1 MTSLVL
7 RGIAA
12 RKLRTT
18 LTAVAIVLGVAMLT
32 GTLIVG
38 HTVKGGFHEWYT
50 KANGSSAAVITG
62 HLSVRDSNSDVGTPT
77 PPLAASLVEQVR
89 HVPGVARAE
98 GLVQGNS
105 IVIDRSGNE
114 IGGAGPPSLVSST
127 MPDPKLTPLHLVA
140 GRMPSKGNEIAI
152 DTWSASQA
160 KTRVGGTI
168 KLATEAP
175 TRSYRVVGLIKFS
188 GIGTAGATF
197 SIVTPKT
204 AREILNRKNQVDRIQ
219 IAAAPGVSPAK
230 LVENLKAA
238 QLASPVALDILTA
251 KADGLATEK
260 RDGGFVDILQTILLA
275 FGGVALLVG
284 AFVIFNTFSITVAQ
298 RTRELAL
305 LRTLGAARRQVLA
318 SVVLE
323 AAIVAVVAS
332 VIGTGVGIGIAAMLF
347 ALFTAT
353 GSTLPVVAL
362 VLTPGTLI
370 PGSVLGVIVTLIA
383 SIVPAVRATR
393 ISPTTAL
400 REGAGA
406 ERTPGK
412 VSLIASFA
420 LLAIA
425 AASLGYG
432 VLGNPSSTNTRLL
445 MIAIGSLTLILG
457 TAASASRL
465 VGPIVRV
472 TGSPMRRFGGLPGTL
487 ASENARRNP
496 GRTATTSAALMIGIA
511 VVAFFAIFAN
521 AITGD
526 NNAELQKH
534 VRSTYVVAPTANGAK
549 IDGAIAGQIATVP
562 GVSSVTS
569 ISREVTRINGGQAHA
584 VYGVDPKTFL
594 SGYTFV
600 WKHGSN
606 ALVPALGAHDAL
618 MSDSIA
624 TGEHLRVGQTFSV
637 RTPAGAKAE
646 FRLVGTFDDQRYLG
660 GYVIPQ
666 ATWHSLFKS
675 SDATMIL
682 ANLKP
687 GSDTRTTEAAIRTGL
702 ERHHGVRVQS
712 HDEIEAANQSDSD
725 KIVALVDVM
734 LALSLII
741 SLFGIVNTLILSVLE
756 RTREIG
762 LMRAVG
768 ASRRQVRRS
777 VRYESVL
784 TAYVGGVL
792 GLGLGVAVAALVVHA
807 LKMPF
812 SFPVGQLIPL
822 ISACT
827 IAGILAG
834 AMPARRASR
843 LNVLDAL
850 AHD

>member
-1 MTSLVL
+1 MTSLVFK
-7 RGIAA
+7 GMAA
-12 RKLRTT
+12 RKLRTV
-18 LTAVAIVLGVAMLT
+18 LTAIAIVLGAAMVT

-50 KANGSSAAVITG
+50 QANGKSAAVITG
-62 HLSVRDSNSDVGTPT
+62 HLTVRDSNADVATPT
-77 PPLAASLVEQVR
+77 PPLASSLVEQVR
-89 HVPGVARAE
+89 QVPGVAHAE
-98 GLVQGNS
+98 GLVQGNA

-127 MPDPKLTPLHLVA
+127 ITDPALTPLHLVD

-160 KTRVGGTI
+160 KTQIGGTI
-168 KLATEAP
+168 KLATETP
-175 TRSYRVVGLIKFS
+175 TRTYRVVGLIKFS
-188 GIGTAGATF
+188 GIGTDGATF
-197 SIVTPKT
+197 SVVTPTT
-204 AREILNRKNQVDRIQ
+204 AREILDRRNQVDRVQ
-219 IAAAPGVSPAK
+219 IAAAPGTTPAQ
-230 LVENLKAA
+230 LVANLKAA
-238 QLASPVALDILTA
+238 HLGSPVALDILTA

-260 RDGGFVDILQTILLA
+260 RDGAFVDIIQTILLA
-275 FGGVALLVG
+275 FGGIALLVG
-284 AFVIFNTFSITVAQ
+284 SFVIFNTFSITVAQ

-305 LRTLGAARRQVLA
+305 LRTLGAARRQVLT
-318 SVVLE
+318 SVILE
-323 AAIVAVVAS
+323 AAIVAVIAS
-332 VIGTGVGIGIAAMLF
+332 AIGTTLGIAIAA
-347 ALFTAT
+347 ALFTLFTAA

-362 VLTPGTLI
+362 VLTPGTLV
-370 PGSVLGVIVTLIA
+370 PGFVLGVMVTLIA

-393 ISPTTAL
+393 VSPTTAL
-400 REGAGA
+400 REAAGA
-406 ERTPGK
+406 ERKPGK
-412 VSLIASFA
+412 VSLVASFV
-420 LLAIA
+420 LLASA

-432 VLGNPSSTNTRLL
+432 VLGNPSSANTRLL
-445 MIAIGSLTLILG
+445 LIGVGSLTLILG

-511 VVAFFAIFAN
+511 VVAFFAIFAY
-521 AITGD
+521 AITG
-526 NNAELQKH
+526 NNNHELQKH
-534 VRSTYVVAPTANGAK
+534 VRSTYVVAPTADGAK
-549 IDGAIAGQIATVP
+549 IDGAVAGQIARLP
-562 GVSSVTS
+562 GVASVS
-569 ISREVTRINGGQAHA
+569 AVSREVAQINGKQAHA
-584 VYGVDPKTFL
+584 TFGVNPKTFL
-594 SGYTFV
+594 SSYRFV
-600 WKHGSN
+600 WKHGSD
-606 ALVPALGAHDAL
+606 AVVTALGAHDAL
-618 MSDSIA
+618 MTDTIA
-624 TGEHLRVGQTFSV
+624 TDEHVRVGQTFSL
-637 RTPAGAKAE
+637 RTPAGTKAE

-660 GYVIPQ
+660 GIVIPKS
-666 ATWHSLFKS
+666 TWHSLFES
-675 SDATMIL
+675 ADASMIL
-682 ANLKP
+682 ANLEP
-687 GSDTRTTEAAIRTGL
+687 GSDALTTEAAIRTNL

-712 HDEIEAANQSDSD
+712 HDEIQAANQADSD
-725 KIVALVDVM
+725 KIVALVDAM

-768 ASRRQVRRS
+768 ASRRQVRRA

-812 SFPVGQLIPL
+812 SVPVGQLIPL
-822 ISACT
+822 VSVCT

-834 AMPARRASR
+834 ALPARRASR

>member
-1 MTSLVL
+1 MTSLVFK
-7 RGIAA
+7 GIAA

-18 LTAVAIVLGVAMLT
+18 LTAIAIVLGAAMVT
-32 GTLIVG
+32 GTLVMG
-38 HTVKGGFHEWYT
+38 HTVKDGFHQWYT
-50 KANGSSAAVITG
+50 QANGKSAAVISG
-62 HLSVRDSNSDVGTPT
+62 HLSVRDTNSSVGTPT
-77 PPLAASLVEQVR
+77 PPLPSSLVAQVR

-98 GLVQGNS
+98 GLLQGNS
-105 IVIDRSGNE
+105 ILIDRAGNE

-127 MPDPKLTPLHLVA
+127 ISDPKLTPLHLVD

-152 DTWSASQA
+152 DTWSARQA
-160 KTRVGGTI
+160 KTTIGGTI
-168 KLATEAP
+168 KLATETP
-175 TRSYRVVGLIKFS
+175 TRTYTVVGLIKFS
-188 GIGTAGATF
+188 GIGTDGATF
-197 SIVTPKT
+197 SIVTPTT
-204 AREILNRKNQVDRIQ
+204 AREILGRKNQVDRIQ
-219 IAAAPGVSPAK
+219 IAAAPGVSPAQ

-238 QLASPVALDILTA
+238 HLASPVALDILTA
-251 KADGLATEK
+251 KADGLASEK
-260 RDGGFVDILQTILLA
+260 RDGAFVDIFQTILLA

-284 AFVIFNTFSITVAQ
+284 AFVIFNTFTITVAQ

-305 LRTLGAARRQVLA
+305 MRTLGAARRQVLW
-318 SVVLE
+318 SVILE
-323 AAIVAVVAS
+323 AGIVAVVAS
-332 VIGTGVGIGIAAMLF
+332 AIGTGVGIGIAAGLF
-347 ALFTAT
+347 GLFKAM
-353 GSTLPVVAL
+353 GATLPIVGL
-362 VLTPGTLI
+362 VLTPGTI
-370 PGSVLGVIVTLIA
+370 VPGFVLGVVVTLIA

-406 ERTPGK
+406 ERKPGRA
-412 VSLIASFA
+412 SLIASFV

-432 VLGNPSSTNTRLL
+432 VVGNSSSTNTRLL
-445 MIAIGSLTLILG
+445 LIAVGSLTLILG

-465 VGPIVRV
+465 VGPIVRF

-521 AITGD
+521 AITGN

-534 VRSTYVVAPTANGAK
+534 VRSTYVVAPTADGAK
-549 IDGAIAGQIATVP
+549 IDGAIAGQIARVP
-562 GVSSVTS
+562 GVASVTS
-569 ISREVTRINGGQAHA
+569 IFREVTRVDNTQAQTA
-584 VYGVDPKTFL
+584 FGIDPKSFL
-594 SGYTFV
+594 SGYTFI
-600 WKHGSN
+600 WKHGSD

-618 MSDSIA
+618 MADSVA
-624 TGEHLRVGQTFSV
+624 TDEHLRVGQTFSV
-637 RTPAGAKAE
+637 RTPAGARAT
-646 FRLVGTFDDQRYLG
+646 FRLVGTFVDERYLG

-666 ATWHSLFKS
+666 TTWHSLFKS
-675 SDATMIL
+675 SDSSMIL

-687 GSDTRTTEAAIRTGL
+687 GSDARTTEAAIRTGL

-712 HDEIEAANQSDSD
+712 HDEIQAANQSGSD
-725 KIVALVDVM
+725 KIVALVDAM

-807 LKMPF
+807 MEMPF
-812 SFPVGQLIPL
+812 SVPVGQLIPL
-822 ISACT
+822 IAACT

-834 AMPARRASR
+834 ALPARRASR
-843 LNVLDAL
+843 LDVLDAL
-850 AHD
+850 AQS

>member
-12 RKLRTT
+12 RKLRTV
-18 LTAVAIVLGVAMLT
+18 LTAVAIVLGAAMVT

-38 HTVKGGFHEWYT
+38 HTVKAGFHEWYT
-50 KANGSSAAVITG
+50 QANGKSAAVITG
-62 HLSVRDSNSDVGTPT
+62 HLTVRDSNSDVATAT
-77 PPLAASLVEQVR
+77 PPLSSSLVKQVQK
-89 HVPGVARAE
+89 VPGVAHAE

-105 IVIDRSGNE
+105 ILIDRSGNE

-127 MPDPKLTPLHLVA
+127 ISDPKLTPLHLVD
-140 GRMPSKGNEIAI
+140 GRMPSSGNEIAI

-160 KTRVGGTI
+160 KTQIGGTI
-168 KLATEAP
+168 KLATVAP
-175 TRSYRVVGLIKFS
+175 TRTYTVVGLIKFS
-188 GIGTAGATF
+188 GIGTDGATF
-197 SIVTPKT
+197 SIVTPRT
-204 AREILNRKNQVDRIQ
+204 AREILGRRNQVDRIQ
-219 IAAAPGVSPAK
+219 IAAAPGVSPAQ
-230 LVENLKAA
+230 LVQNLKAA
-238 QLASPVALDILTA
+238 QLGSPVALDILTA

-260 RDGGFVDILQTILLA
+260 RDGAFVDIIATILLA

-305 LRTLGAARRQVLA
+305 LRTLGAARRQVLT
-318 SVVLE
+318 SVILE
-323 AAIVAVVAS
+323 AAIVAILAS
-332 VIGTGVGIGIAAMLF
+332 AIGTALGIGIASMLF
-347 ALFTAT
+347 ALFSAAGT
-353 GSTLPVVAL
+353 TLPVVAL
-362 VLTPGTLI
+362 VLTPGTLV
-370 PGSVLGVIVTLIA
+370 PGFVVGVIVTLIA
-383 SIVPAVRATR
+383 SIVPAIRATR
-393 ISPTTAL
+393 VSPTTAL
-400 REGAGA
+400 REAAGA
-406 ERTPGK
+406 ERKPGRM
-412 VSLIASFA
+412 SLIASFV

-432 VLGNPSSTNTRLL
+432 VLGNPSSANTRLL
-445 MIAIGSLTLILG
+445 LIGIGSLTLILG

-465 VGPIVRV
+465 VGPIVRF
-472 TGSPMRRFGGLPGTL
+472 TGAPLRRFGGLPGTL

-511 VVAFFAIFAN
+511 VVAFFAIFAY
-521 AITGD
+521 AITG
-526 NNAELQKH
+526 NNNHELQQH

-549 IDGAIAGQIATVP
+549 VDGAVAGQIARVP
-562 GVSSVTS
+562 GVASVTS
-569 ISREVTRINGGQAHA
+569 VSREVGQVNGTQADA
-584 VYGVDPKTFL
+584 AFGVDPKTFL
-594 SGYTFV
+594 SGYRFV
-600 WKHGSN
+600 WKRGSD

-618 MSDSIA
+618 MTDTNA
-624 TGEHLRVGQTFSV
+624 TAASLRVGQTFTV
-637 RTPAGAKAE
+637 RTPAGARAE
-646 FRLVGTFDDQRYLG
+646 FRLVGTYDDQRYLSG
-660 GYVIPQ
+660 LVIP
-666 ATWHSLFKS
+666 ASTWRALFKS
-675 SDATMIL
+675 GDSTMIL

-687 GSDTRTTEAAIRTGL
+687 GSDARTTEAAIRTGL

-712 HDEIEAANQSDSD
+712 HDEIQAANQSDSD
-725 KIVALVDVM
+725 KVVALVDAM

-768 ASRRQVRRS
+768 ASRRQVRRA

-807 LKMPF
+807 LQMPF
-812 SFPVGQLIPL
+812 SLPVSQLIPL

-834 AMPARRASR
+834 ALPARRASR

>member
-12 RKLRTT
+12 RKLRTV
-18 LTAVAIVLGVAMLT
+18 LTAVAIVLGSAMVT

-38 HTVKGGFHEWYT
+38 HTVKGGFHEWFT
-50 KANGSSAAVITG
+50 QANGTSAAVISG
-62 HLSVRDSNSDVGTPT
+62 HLTVRDSNSDVGTPT
-77 PPLAASLVEQVR
+77 PPLSSSLVAQVR
-89 HVPGVARAE
+89 NVPGVARAE

-127 MPDPKLTPLHLVA
+127 ISDPKLTPLHLVS
-140 GRMPSKGNEIAI
+140 GRMPSRGNEIAV
-152 DTWSASQA
+152 DTWTAAQA
-160 KTRVGGTI
+160 KTQIGGTI

-175 TRSYRVVGLIKFS
+175 TRTYRVVGLIKFQ
-188 GIGTAGATF
+188 GIGTDGATF

-204 AREILNRKNQVDRIQ
+204 AREILDRTGQVDRIQ
-219 IAAAPGVSPAK
+219 IAADTGVSPAQ
-230 LVENLKAA
+230 LVRNLKAA
-238 QLASPVALDILTA
+238 HLGSSVALDIQTA

-260 RDGGFVDILQTILLA
+260 RDGGFVDIIATILLA

-305 LRTLGAARRQVLA
+305 LRTLGAARRQVLS
-318 SVVLE
+318 SVILE
-323 AAIVAVVAS
+323 AAIVGIVAS
-332 VIGTGVGIGIAAMLF
+332 VIGTGVGIGIAAGLL
-347 ALFTAT
+347 ALFSAT
-353 GSTLPVVAL
+353 GSTLPIVAL
-362 VLTPGTLI
+362 VLTPGTLV
-370 PGSVLGVIVTLIA
+370 PGLVLGVIVTLIA

-400 REGAGA
+400 REAAGA
-406 ERTPGK
+406 ERKPGT
-412 VSLIASFA
+412 VSLVASFV

-432 VLGNPSSTNTRLL
+432 VLGTPSSTNVRLL
-445 MIAIGSLTLILG
+445 LIGIGSLSLILG

-472 TGSPMRRFGGLPGTL
+472 TGSPLRRFGGLPGTL

-511 VVAFFAIFAN
+511 VVAFFAIFAH

-534 VRSTYVVAPTANGAK
+534 VRSTYVVAPTADGAM
-549 IDGAIAGQIATVP
+549 IDGAIAGQIGKLP
-562 GVSSVTS
+562 GVASVTS
-569 ISREVTRINGGQAHA
+569 ISRQITRVDGKRAHMA
-584 VYGVDPKTFL
+584 FGIDPKTFL
-594 SGYTFV
+594 SGYRFV
-600 WKHGSN
+600 WKHGSDS
-606 ALVPALGAHDAL
+606 LVRTLGAHDAL
-618 MSDSIA
+618 MADTVA
-624 TGEHLRVGQTFSV
+624 KGDHLHVGETFSV
-637 RTPAGAKAE
+637 TTPAGAKAR
-646 FRLVGTFDDQRYLG
+646 FRLVGTFDDERYLG

-666 ATWHSLFKS
+666 ATWHTLFKS
-675 SDATMIL
+675 GDASMVL
-682 ANLKP
+682 ANLQP
-687 GSDTRTTEAAIRTGL
+687 GSDARTTEAAIRTDL

-712 HDEIEAANQSDSD
+712 HDEIEAQNQSDSD

-762 LMRAVG
+762 LLRAVG
-768 ASRRQVRRS
+768 ATRRQVRRS

-784 TAYVGGVL
+784 TAYVGGLL
-792 GLGLGVAVAALVVHA
+792 GLALGVAVAALVVHA
-807 LKMPF
+807 LEMPF
-812 SFPVGQLIPL
+812 SLPTGQLIPL

-827 IAGILAG
+827 VAGILAG

-843 LNVLDAL
+843 LDVLDAL
-850 AHD
+850 AQD

>member
-1 MTSLVL
+1 MTSLAFK
-7 RGIAA
+7 GIAA
-12 RKLRTT
+12 RKLRTA
-18 LTAVAIVLGVAMLT
+18 LTAIAIVLGAAMVT

-38 HTVKGGFHEWYT
+38 QTVKGGFHEWYT
-50 KANGSSAAVITG
+50 QANGKSAAVISG
-62 HLSVRDSNSDVGTPT
+62 HLAVRDSDADVATPT
-77 PPLAASLVEQVR
+77 PPLSSSLVRRVQQ
-89 HVPGVARAE
+89 VPGVAHAE

-127 MPDPKLTPLHLVA
+127 ISDPKLTPLHLVD

-152 DTWSASQA
+152 DTWSAAQA
-160 KTRVGGTI
+160 KTQIGGTI
-168 KLATEAP
+168 KLATQTP
-175 TRSYRVVGLIKFS
+175 TRTYTIVGLIKFD
-188 GIGTAGATF
+188 GIGTDGATF
-197 SIVTPKT
+197 SIVTPAT
-204 AREILNRKNQVDRIQ
+204 ARQILDRRNQVDRIQ
-219 IAAAPGVSPAK
+219 IAAAPGVSPAR

-238 QLASPVALDILTA
+238 HLASPVALDMLTA

-260 RDGGFVDILQTILLA
+260 RDGAFVDIIRTILLA

-284 AFVIFNTFSITVAQ
+284 SFVIFNTFSITVAQ

-318 SVVLE
+318 SVILE
-323 AAIVAVVAS
+323 AAIVGVAAS
-332 VIGTGVGIGIAAMLF
+332 AIGTALGIAIAAGLF
-347 ALFTAT
+347 ALFTAA
-353 GSTLPVVAL
+353 GSSLPVVAL
-362 VLTPGTLI
+362 VLTPGTLV
-370 PGSVLGVIVTLIA
+370 PGFVLGVAVTLVA

-393 ISPTTAL
+393 VSPTTAL
-400 REGAGA
+400 REAAGA

-412 VSLIASFA
+412 VSLVASFV

-432 VLGNPSSTNTRLL
+432 VLGDPSSTNTRLL
-445 MIAIGSLTLILG
+445 LIAIGSLTLILG

-472 TGSPMRRFGGLPGTL
+472 TGSPLRRFGGLPGTL

-511 VVAFFAIFAN
+511 VVAFFAIFAH
-521 AITGD
+521 AITGS
-526 NNAELQKH
+526 NNDELQKH
-534 VRSTYVVAPTANGAK
+534 VRSAYVVAPTSEGAK
-549 IDGAIAGQIATVP
+549 IDGAVAGQIARVP
-562 GVSSVTS
+562 GVASVTA
-569 ISREVTRINGGQAHA
+569 ISREVTRVNGTHAHA
-584 VYGVDPKTFL
+584 AFGVDPATFL
-594 SGYTFV
+594 SGYRFT
-600 WKHGSN
+600 WKRGSDG
-606 ALVPALGAHDAL
+606 LVPVLGAHDAL
-618 MSDSIA
+618 MTDTIA
-624 TGEHLRVGQTFSV
+624 TDEHLRVGEHFSV
-637 RTPAGAKAE
+637 TTPAGVKAE
-646 FRLVGTFDDQRYLG
+646 FRLVGTFEDERYLG

-666 ATWHSLFKS
+666 TTWRTLFAS
-675 SDATMIL
+675 SDSSMIL
-682 ANLKP
+682 ADVRP
-687 GSDTRTTEAAIRTGL
+687 GSDALTTEAAIRTTL
-702 ERHHGVRVQS
+702 DRHHGVRVRS
-712 HDEIEAANQSDSD
+712 HDEIEAANQADSD
-725 KIVALVDVM
+725 KIVALVDAM

-768 ASRRQVRRS
+768 ASRRQVRRA

-807 LKMPF
+807 LEMPF
-812 SFPVGQLIPL
+812 SLPVGQLIPL
-822 ISACT
+822 IAACT

-834 AMPARRASR
+834 AMPARRAAR